1 MIVFFCN
8 LVGVKD
14 FTKCASWQRRLSL
27 GTGVDDACSVWWTEN
42 VDIMDMRQYI
52 NPSRYGSLNLS
63 LFTILTQITTTKLA
77 VELVNLVERN
87 PCCVQHRRREP
98 VGIVILAAG
107 DGSNVCSH
115 SVDQHPFFLYCRQER
130 KASRHIVYSNEQ
142 HWRGEPDAYSI
153 SKRLE

>member
-14 FTKCASWQRRLSL
+14 FTKCASWQRRPSI
-27 GTGVDDACSVWWTEN
+27 GTGVGDACSVWWTEN
-42 VDIMDMRQYI
+42 VYMRQYI

-77 VELVNLVERN
+77 VELVHLVERN
-87 PCCVQHRRREP
+87 PCCVQHRRREL
-98 VGIVILAAG
+98 VGIVG
-107 DGSNVCSH
+107 GSSRWWVECLFTLGWPT
-115 SVDQHPFFLYCRQER
+115 PFFVCCRQER

-142 HWRGEPDAYSI
+142 HWRGE
-153 SKRLE
+153 RWTGCL